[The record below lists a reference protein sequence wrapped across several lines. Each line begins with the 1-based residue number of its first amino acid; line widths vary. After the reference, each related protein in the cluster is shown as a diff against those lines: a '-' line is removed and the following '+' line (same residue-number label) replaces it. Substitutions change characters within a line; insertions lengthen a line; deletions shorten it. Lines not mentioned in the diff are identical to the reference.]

1 MSANTF
7 GTGPRMCIGN
17 RLALLTV
24 KTAAVTVLRSYRFVT
39 CDKTEV
45 SRSSLLLNLSQVPVP
60 PLKHK
65 RMTYDR
71 SKK

>member
-45 SRSSLLLNLSQVPVP
+45 SWSSFLLYLMPGISPEVLRFEAGGS
-60 PLKHK
+60 
-65 RMTYDR
+65 R
-71 SKK
+71 